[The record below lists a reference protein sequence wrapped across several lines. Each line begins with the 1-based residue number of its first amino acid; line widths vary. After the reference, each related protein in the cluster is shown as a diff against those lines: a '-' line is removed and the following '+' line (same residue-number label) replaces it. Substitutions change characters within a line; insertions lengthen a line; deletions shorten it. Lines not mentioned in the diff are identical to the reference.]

1 MKKTSK
7 PKGIIFDL
15 GDTVLHEHAFNALE
29 GNRRLLELAEYN
41 PGVTAEDIQ
50 KLADE
55 VYGWIDRASEESML
69 EITLETYN
77 RLLYEPMGVKFKV
90 GYDELEK
97 EFWKTACS
105 YVPAPGIYPLLDILE
120 ANHIKTGIISNSIF
134 SASTLI
140 KELEKH
146 NLARY
151 FQFVISSADYGIRKP
166 HRAIFQIALKK
177 MGLEESDIW
186 FIGDKLEY
194 DIKGA
199 LDAGLYPV
207 WYNWQDKPGAIEG
220 DYLEIKSLDELK
232 NEILRLYGT

>member
-1 MKKTSK
+1 MKKIRK
-7 PKGIIFDL
+7 PSGIIFDL
-15 GDTVLHEHAFNALE
+15 GNTVLHEVSYNTLA
-29 GNRRLLELAEYN
+29 GNRRLLELTENN

-50 KLADE
+50 KLAGE
-55 VYGWIDRASEESML
+55 VYGWMDIAREESMI
-69 EITLETYN
+69 EISFETFN
-77 RLLYEPMGVKFKV
+77 RLFYEPLGVTFRV
-90 GYDELEK
+90 GYDELER
-97 EFWKTACS
+97 EFWKAACN
-105 YVPAPGIYPLLDILE
+105 YVPAPAIYALLDMLQ

-151 FQFVISSADYGIRKP
+151 FQFVIASADYGIRKP
-166 HRAIFQIALKK
+166 HKAIFQIAVKK

-186 FIGDKLEY
+186 FVGDKPEY

-207 WYNWQDKPGAIEG
+207 WYNWQDKPGTIDG

-232 NEILRLYGT
+232 SEILRLYGT